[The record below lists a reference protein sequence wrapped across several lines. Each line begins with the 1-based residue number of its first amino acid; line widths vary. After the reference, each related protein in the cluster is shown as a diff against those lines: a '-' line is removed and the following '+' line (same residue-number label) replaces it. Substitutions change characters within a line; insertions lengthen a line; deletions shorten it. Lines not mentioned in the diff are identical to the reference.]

1 MEFGFNGLLS
11 ALWCKPL
18 YRSIVNANFVMY
30 TQNNGA
36 LCSRFISVCTRI
48 VFLFLFL
55 MGGFRFVFPKCSA
68 VLRTNEY
75 STYHLYWI
83 SFQVRVRV
91 QLWKQQ
97 RFLSDLVSCYI
108 GGRRYVLRTDLTK
121 QYQPTISTLFIE
133 ISQYITTMLRKV

>member
-1 MEFGFNGLLS
+1 MEFGLNGLLS

-55 MGGFRFVFPKCSA
+55 MVFFSICVSQMFCGFKD
-68 VLRTNEY
+68 
-75 STYHLYWI
+75 
-83 SFQVRVRV
+83 Q
-91 QLWKQQ
+91 
-97 RFLSDLVSCYI
+97 
-108 GGRRYVLRTDLTK
+108 
-121 QYQPTISTLFIE
+121 
-133 ISQYITTMLRKV
+133 